1 MLPLSAQQFRTH
13 ERNLIMSEKTVPIF
27 ARSFATDMLRRGF
40 RTFVEEAADRDRDAT
55 IGEAVAA
62 YLNAIE
68 ATLRDLR
75 STNGAA

>member
-1 MLPLSAQQFRTH
+1 
-13 ERNLIMSEKTVPIF
+13 MSTKAIPTF
-27 ARSFATDMLRRGF
+27 ARTFAADMLRRGF
-40 RTFVEEAADRDRDAT
+40 RSFVEEAADRDRDAT

>member
-1 MLPLSAQQFRTH
+1 MYTT
-13 ERNLIMSEKTVPIF
+13 TVPTF
-27 ARSFATDMLRRGF
+27 ARTFATDMLRRGF
-40 RTFVEEAADRDRDAT
+40 RSFVEQAAERDSEAT

-68 ATLRDLR
+68 STLRDLR

>member
-1 MLPLSAQQFRTH
+1 MTT
-13 ERNLIMSEKTVPIF
+13 NTVPTF
-27 ARSFATDMLRRGF
+27 ARTFATDMLRRGF
-40 RTFVEEAADRDRDAT
+40 RTFVEEAADRDSDAT